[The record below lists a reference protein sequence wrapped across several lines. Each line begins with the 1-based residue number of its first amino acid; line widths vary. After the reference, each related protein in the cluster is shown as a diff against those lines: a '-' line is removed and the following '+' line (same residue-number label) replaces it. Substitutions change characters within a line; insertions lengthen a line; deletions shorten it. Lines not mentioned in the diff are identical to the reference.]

1 MTIPFHYNP
10 GAGSQTPRLVRASRA
25 FLSDVKTIP
34 EEWRQ
39 TLIHICPLRH
49 VVPSEPLQFSVGPA
63 SSYLRFTPTVTQF
76 FLPSAR
82 TVELR
87 DAVPFHIQLTGPPAL
102 LQHFCTHDGSWKQI
116 IQCSIQR
123 DIIVNMYG
131 CPTTRSVS
139 IAQCTPHLCPCP
151 PRAGTSQSTQRTVT
165 ATLDWDGEL
174 PCDAD
179 VRVGAFDGGLIKI
192 QVRYTYIALRV

>member
-1 MTIPFHYNP
+1 
-10 GAGSQTPRLVRASRA
+10 
-25 FLSDVKTIP
+25 
-34 EEWRQ
+34 
-39 TLIHICPLRH
+39 
-49 VVPSEPLQFSVGPA
+49 
-63 SSYLRFTPTVTQF
+63 
-76 FLPSAR
+76 
-82 TVELR
+82 
-87 DAVPFHIQLTGPPAL
+87 
-102 LQHFCTHDGSWKQI
+102 
-116 IQCSIQR
+116 
-123 DIIVNMYG
+123 MYG

-192 QVRYTYIALRV
+192 QVRYPISRFVFNSLYGPECVARTTSLWR